1 MSWDKKKQGANQK
14 IVCLTLEF
22 NSASNLLENMSN
34 LSLWFGLYGWMV
46 VDEMCT
52 KFNPSIMEN
61 LMSNFW
67 RLWFSNSFKSI
78 ERRFCCWINYW
89 KLLYQFC
96 IRWCGR
102 SIRVKVYKKN
112 RFIILFIHKRK
123 NGDRHDCDTVNFSY
137 FRWKIVHDYRE
148 KSGVFFIV
156 LLLFVCTHTHPTYF
170 LSFL

>member
-1 MSWDKKKQGANQK
+1 
-14 IVCLTLEF
+14 
-22 NSASNLLENMSN
+22 
-34 LSLWFGLYGWMV
+34 
-46 VDEMCT
+46 MCT

-78 ERRFCCWINYW
+78 ERRFCCCWINYW

-96 IRWCGR
+96 VRWSGR
-102 SIRVKVYKKN
+102 SIRVGGRSKN

-156 LLLFVCTHTHPTYF
+156 FIVVCLHTYTSHLFPF
-170 LSFL
+170 LSLKKVIYLFTVEYNWFLTNLKRVVVHRQIKKSSH